1 MGFDTKNV
9 MHYVI
14 AFGLIAIGTTLIK
27 NVQQNFETN
36 DENKLIQ
43 DYLLNE
49 SPLYGYNRPKLW
61 IHSKYEI
68 NARKWKDFYSRNNT
82 DLNQPY
88 LHLTIKSIINHCGDD
103 FNICLI
109 DDESFNK
116 LLPLW
121 DVNISS
127 MAEPVKSQYREL
139 GMARLLQIYGG
150 MVVPNSFLCIK
161 NLKQLYDEGV
171 SNGAP
176 FVCENINRT
185 CDMQHGTADRPFLPS
200 TYFMGSNKNDKCI
213 VELVEYMKQ
222 LNSSTLIANEVGFTG
237 ALSQKCQQ
245 FIRESK
251 MNLIGGEVVGVKTAK
266 RTPII
271 LEDLMEEAYLD
282 LDNRAVG
289 IYIPADDIL
298 RRPKYQWFAVLPS
311 DKILQSKMIISK
323 YMLTSMVDSTN
334 MYYKSTKIHSVVTI

>member
-68 NARKWKDFYSRNNT
+68 NARKWKDFYSRNTT
-82 DLNQPY
+82 DLNQQY

-121 DVNISS
+121 DVHVSS

-139 GMARLLQIYGG
+139 GMARLLQVYGG

-161 NLKQLYDEGV
+161 NLKKLYDED
-171 SNGAP
+171 GAS
-176 FVCENINRT
+176 E
-185 CDMQHGTADRPFLPS
+185 
-200 TYFMGSNKNDKCI
+200 
-213 VELVEYMKQ
+213 
-222 LNSSTLIANEVGFTG
+222 
-237 ALSQKCQQ
+237 
-245 FIRESK
+245 
-251 MNLIGGEVVGVKTAK
+251 
-266 RTPII
+266 
-271 LEDLMEEAYLD
+271 
-282 LDNRAVG
+282 
-289 IYIPADDIL
+289 
-298 RRPKYQWFAVLPS
+298 
-311 DKILQSKMIISK
+311 
-323 YMLTSMVDSTN
+323 
-334 MYYKSTKIHSVVTI
+334 